1 MNIDHPKY
9 DKLVET
15 LMGKG
20 TILKWREE
28 IDSLHFKS
36 NKATFKV
43 TSLQLK
49 SWGSIYVNIS
59 IVGEGRHYDRTL
71 REEFLSVYDTVY
83 EQNKKKN
90 QFKWGIIR
98 SRVHQELKLLGISKQ
113 KIFIKR
119 LTFSSPKK
127 R

>member
-1 MNIDHPKY
+1 
-9 DKLVET
+9 
-15 LMGKG
+15 
-20 TILKWREE
+20 
-28 IDSLHFKS
+28 
-36 NKATFKV
+36 
-43 TSLQLK
+43 
-49 SWGSIYVNIS
+49 
-59 IVGEGRHYDRTL
+59 VGEGRHYDRTL